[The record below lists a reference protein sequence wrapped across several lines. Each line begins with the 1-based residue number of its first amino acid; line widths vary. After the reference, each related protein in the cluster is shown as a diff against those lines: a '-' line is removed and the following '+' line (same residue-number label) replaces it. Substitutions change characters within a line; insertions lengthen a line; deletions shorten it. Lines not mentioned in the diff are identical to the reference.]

1 MEQKKF
7 YIVGLLMNPDMDDG
21 AEMHDEDF
29 VNYAYTDFNKA
40 GKEFEKAME
49 AMTGDFVPVGPL
61 MVVVAAL
68 SNGPKG
74 VTYQDGYKAV
84 HFQEYN
90 TTPADVDIQHWDEPI
105 DTDYFQEEEVV
116 EYDGGDTSE

>member
-1 MEQKKF
+1 MEEKKI
-7 YIVGLLMNPDMDDG
+7 YAVGLYMNPDLDAESQIDTDDY
-21 AEMHDEDF
+21 E
-29 VNYAYTDFNKA
+29 NYGYTDFNKA
-40 GKEFEKAME
+40 GEEFEKAME
-49 AMTGDFVPVGPL
+49 AMTGGAVPVGPL

-90 TTPADVDIQHWDEPI
+90 TVPADVDIQHWDEPI
-105 DTDYFQEEEVV
+105 DTGYFDEEEVV
-116 EYDGGDTSE
+116 EYDGGDMSE